1 MICRAAPSGRRLMCR
16 AGLSGRRRLSLGTRL
31 RLAPLKTVDVC
42 VPHILTSTALAP
54 PVVPSAAS
62 QSRGWARRDIFTSRS
77 PTLTKDEMER
87 KMRRFELMLLDPTSA
102 AIRRKD
108 AKSWFGFSSEDL
120 HLLEDK
126 VVLKQS
132 PYETSAAVGAVR
144 HYAADDLVELMLQRR
159 EQDPK
164 KWSHDQILYNY
175 KNYLEHPTGE
185 RARLREKLYG
195 GGSGEAKARLYG
207 TQALRTALRKQ
218 SAGALEGRESVQQ
231 GLISNVAICLVKGSV
246 WIVTGSHAI
255 FADLMHSTADVSNYA
270 YRLYTLPQTSKQ
282 RDFTH
287 PYGYATLRFIAA
299 DRSFVILGGLGCV
312 VPIITVGGEL
322 WHFATDSIAA
332 SVAVAPESHLLAA
345 AMIFIV
351 SMALEGIAVRT
362 AMHEILDAAPHG
374 DFWGTTPA
382 ERLRRYM
389 REGADIMTVATFT
402 EAGSGVVGSAVGI
415 VGIGLSYYFESGMWD
430 MGASLIMATA
440 VGGAAKFL
448 LGRSGDLLM
457 HSTLPAQRVER
468 LVDKLEALPAIVAL
482 YDVKTQVIGTDTV
495 RFKAEVQFNPEA
507 ITAELMDR
515 RALGFVSEP
524 GQASKPPGARSGSLD
539 RPRISATPGWG
550 RHPGCNKELLA
561 TQRIVEQQFKHQ
573 RMLSNT
579 MAQLRRQLTK
589 QVRQLNGGL
598 DSPEAIEDWLYDT
611 TTIFYEALAWQTK
624 RAEEVLLEE
633 LRDYRHVHI
642 DLEPW

>member
-1 MICRAAPSGRRLMCR
+1 MA
-16 AGLSGRRRLSLGTRL
+16 TE
-31 RLAPLKTVDVC
+31 
-42 VPHILTSTALAP
+42 
-54 PVVPSAAS
+54 
-62 QSRGWARRDIFTSRS
+62 
-77 PTLTKDEMER
+77 KDLEQ

-108 AKSWFGFSSEDL
+108 AKSWFGFLSEDL
-120 HLLEDK
+120 QALED
-126 VVLKQS
+126 VVILKQS
-132 PYETSAAVGAVR
+132 PYESSSSVGSVR
-144 HYAADDLVELMLQRR
+144 LYAQDDLVDLMLQKRA
-159 EQDPK
+159 EDPK
-164 KWSHDQILYNY
+164 KWSHEQILCNY
-175 KNYLEHPTGE
+175 KNYLERPTGD

-218 SAGALEGRESVQQ
+218 TAGSLEGRESVQQ
-231 GLISNVAICLVKGSV
+231 GLISNVAICLVKGGV
-246 WIVTGSHAI
+246 WIFTGSHAI

-270 YRLYTLPQTSKQ
+270 YRLYTLPQTSQQ
-282 RDFTH
+282 RDFQR

-299 DRSFVILGGLGCV
+299 DRSFVILGGLGCA
-312 VPIITVGGEL
+312 VPLFTVGSEI
-322 WHFATDSIAA
+322 WHVAAGPA

-345 AMIFIV
+345 AAIFV
-351 SMALEGIAVRT
+351 CSMALEGVAMRT
-362 AMHEILDAAPHG
+362 ALHEILNAAPAG
-374 DFWGTTPA
+374 DLWGTTPG

-415 VGIGLSYYFESGMWD
+415 LGVALSYYFESGIFD

-457 HSTLPAQRVER
+457 HSTLPPQRVER
-468 LVDKLEALPAIVAL
+468 LVDKLEALPAIVAA

-507 ITAELMDR
+507 ITAELIDR
-515 RALGFVSEP
+515 MAVGLTG
-524 GQASKPPGARSGSLD
+524 KTPGARSGSLD
-539 RPRISATPGWG
+539 KPRITAMPGKG
-550 RHPGCNKELLA
+550 YTKQHLA
-561 TQRIVEQQFKHQ
+561 SQHIVEQQIKHQ

-579 MAQLRRQLTK
+579 MAQLRGQLTK
-589 QVRQLNGGL
+589 QVKQLDAGL
-598 DSPEAIEDWLYDT
+598 ESPEATEDWLYDT

-633 LRDYRHVHI
+633 LKDYRHVHI